1 MPRKSKKKSA
11 SRRKKRKVP
20 KRPYKLDKVSR
31 ARHAYR
37 RPRNKSRVKGH
48 HKRLYDEAEL
58 TNFLLNSLLK
68 TASSTE
74 DKPYNYHP
82 RHHSKDPEYAFYP
95 KVVRGGRRR
104 PGEMQ
109 EFKQGFPAP
118 DVSML
123 RPQGEYMPPHRG
135 NFPGWQPEWV
145 HTYQHPHAG

>member
-20 KRPYKLDKVSR
+20 KRPYKLDKASR

-82 RHHSKDPEYAFYP
+82 RHHSKDPEYAHSGA
-95 KVVRGGRRR
+95 R
-104 PGEMQ
+104 MQ
-109 EFKQGFPAP
+109 EFKRGFPTP
-118 DVSML
+118 DVTML
-123 RPQGEYMPPHRG
+123 RHREDQAPHRG